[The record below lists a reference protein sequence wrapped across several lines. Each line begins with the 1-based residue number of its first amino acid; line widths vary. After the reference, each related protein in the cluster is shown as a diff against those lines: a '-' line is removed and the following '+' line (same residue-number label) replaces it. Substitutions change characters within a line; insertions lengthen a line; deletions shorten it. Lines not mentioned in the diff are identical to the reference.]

1 LQLQVAA
8 GQARQPI
15 SKKRQLVSD
24 QTIHVPIATLEKW
37 NTTACSTWNA
47 VLAGIRWEAVLPD
60 NSKSLPREGIN
71 IGTKLKEKII
81 RWKHY

>member
-1 LQLQVAA
+1 MQLQVAA
-8 GQARQPI
+8 GQARYPI

-24 QTIHVPIATLEKW
+24 QTILVPIVTQEKW
-37 NTTACSTWNA
+37 NITACSTWNA

-60 NSKSLPREGIN
+60 NSKSLPREGKN
-71 IGTKLKEKII
+71 IGKKLKEKII